1 MMAAASAEA
10 APLHACLDAILGRPA
25 WQRSE
30 RDTEALVLD
39 LISAS
44 SRVAAALAAVTEGA
58 VAQGFCTGSVAAW
71 LRELAPHPLAS
82 RESAAAAR
90 RAGAARAMPLLA
102 GLHAGGAVSTDYLD
116 AALRGCEGLAAEV
129 VALMDDALA
138 QAAPTLPASL
148 VGRLIRLARP
158 HAEGADGDDDA
169 SPEPSTASFS
179 RYGIEDRYA
188 LTADLDALSGSLG
201 AALFARLSRP
211 TGPDDTRTA
220 AQRRGSALTQ
230 IFRLA
235 AMTLARGEGG
245 AAPPHGVDAHVVVIA
260 HADTVTGEPG
270 APHAVTGDGSLV
282 DRGTL
287 LGLCCDSSIT
297 TTIVSACPGGGGA
310 SVGSGAGGGVG
321 AWVSGGVGGG
331 DDAGDGARTRA
342 DELARLRRALAGI
355 APVPVG
361 DRAEVLY
368 VGRAARMA
376 TRAQWLAIVLRD
388 RTCRSPGCDRDP
400 YWCQAHHLREWDA
413 DGGGTDLDN
422 LVLLCWEH
430 HTRLHQRRE
439 HLVGNGDGTYRVVSA
454 TAWRQLEAAA

>member
-1 MMAAASAEA
+1 MVAAASAEA

-30 RDTEALVLD
+30 RDTDALVLD

-71 LRELAPHPLAS
+71 LREVAPHPLAS

-90 RAGAARAMPLLA
+90 RVGAARAMPLLA

-158 HAEGADGDDDA
+158 HAEGADGDDDG

-270 APHAVTGDGSLV
+270 APHAGH
-282 DRGTL
+282 R
-287 LGLCCDSSIT
+287 
-297 TTIVSACPGGGGA
+297 
-310 SVGSGAGGGVG
+310 
-321 AWVSGGVGGG
+321 
-331 DDAGDGARTRA
+331 
-342 DELARLRRALAGI
+342 
-355 APVPVG
+355 
-361 DRAEVLY
+361 
-368 VGRAARMA
+368 
-376 TRAQWLAIVLRD
+376 
-388 RTCRSPGCDRDP
+388 
-400 YWCQAHHLREWDA
+400 
-413 DGGGTDLDN
+413 
-422 LVLLCWEH
+422 
-430 HTRLHQRRE
+430 
-439 HLVGNGDGTYRVVSA
+439 
-454 TAWRQLEAAA
+454 